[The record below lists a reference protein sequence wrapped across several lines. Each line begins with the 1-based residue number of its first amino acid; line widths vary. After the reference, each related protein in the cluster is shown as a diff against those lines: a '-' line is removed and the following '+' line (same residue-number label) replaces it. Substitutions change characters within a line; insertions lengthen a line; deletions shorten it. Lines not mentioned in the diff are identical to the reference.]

1 MIGSSRTAGVAGLAS
16 SKAVVRVAALL
27 LLLAAVCPSPSAQAA
42 EAADASVGWRG
53 NGTGV
58 YPDAQPPV
66 KWSATEN
73 ILWRTPLPGKS
84 NASPLLVGDRI
95 FVCAEPSTL
104 LCVSAKDGA
113 ILWSSSTTYADAA
126 PENARQQAL
135 ANQAKAD
142 SLRRKVREL
151 ETAQTEVSEALGKTP
166 DDAALKA
173 KLAKLEG
180 EGKEASEALK
190 ALASYVPPKTS
201 DDTGYASPTPASDGK
216 QVYVA
221 FGTGIVA
228 CYDLEGQGQW
238 VRRFETNPDDREPGI
253 YGVSESP
260 LVVGGQVL
268 VQLKKLTALDAATG
282 RTLWQADAVCH
293 YGSPIRLCIGDIA
306 AVLTAC
312 GDVFRLG
319 DGKALA
325 TKIWPSEGLPLE
337 TCCSPVVPG
346 DTAYLVG
353 KGGGAVRLKP
363 SSDGRIVAEMLWE
376 AKAIRGWCVGS
387 PVCADGLLYALVDG
401 RFTVLNAADGK
412 TVYKQALFKGKCY
425 SSVALAGPYL
435 YASNNEGETVVI
447 RPGREYQE
455 VARNTLEPFTS
466 CLVFSGTRLYVRGQ
480 THLYC
485 IGAE

>member
-1 MIGSSRTAGVAGLAS
+1 MRGFSVMGFVWVAVGCTGLA
-16 SKAVVRVAALL
+16 
-27 LLLAAVCPSPSAQAA
+27 AA
-42 EAADASVGWRG
+42 ETSVGWRG
-53 NGTGV
+53 DGTGV
-58 YPDAQPPV
+58 YPDARPPV

-73 ILWRTPLPGKS
+73 VIWKTPLPGKS
-84 NASPLLVGDRI
+84 NASPILVRDRI
-95 FVCAEPSTL
+95 FICSEPSTL

-113 ILWSSSTTYADAA
+113 ILWSGSTTYADAA

-135 ANQAKAD
+135 ADQAKAD
-142 SLRRKVREL
+142 SLRRKLKEL
-151 ETAQTEVSEALGKTP
+151 ETAQAEVSEALGKTP

-190 ALASYVPPKTS
+190 SLASYVPPKTS
-201 DDTGYASPTPASDGK
+201 DDTGYASPTPTSDGK

-228 CYDLEGQGQW
+228 CYDLEGH
-238 VRRFETNPDDREPGI
+238 RRWARRLETHPSQYSEPRL
-253 YGVSESP
+253 YGVPESP
-260 LVVGGQVL
+260 LLAGGRLL
-268 VQLKKLTALDAATG
+268 VHLLKLTALDPATG
-282 RTLWQADAVCH
+282 KTLWQAEAGVH
-293 YGSPIRLCIGDIA
+293 FASPVRVRVGDTE

-346 DTAYLVG
+346 DTAYLVA

-363 SSDGRIVAEMLWE
+363 SSDGRIVAETLWE

-387 PVCADGLLYALVDG
+387 PVCADGLLYALIDG
-401 RFTVLNAADGK
+401 RFMVLNAADGK
-412 TVYKQALFKGKCY
+412 TVYKQALFTGKCY

-435 YASNNEGETVVI
+435 YASSNEGETVVI
-447 RPGREYQE
+447 KPGREYQE

-466 CLVFSGTRLYVRGQ
+466 SLFFSGTRLYVRGQ

-485 IGAE
+485 IGTR

>member
-1 MIGSSRTAGVAGLAS
+1 MRGLNVMWFVWA
-16 SKAVVRVAALL
+16 AVGCTS
-27 LLLAAVCPSPSAQAA
+27 LAAA
-42 EAADASVGWRG
+42 ETSVGWRG
-53 NGTGV
+53 DGTGV

-73 ILWRTPLPGKS
+73 VLWKTPLPGKS
-84 NASPLLVGDRI
+84 NASPILVEDRI

-113 ILWSSSTTYADAA
+113 ILWSGSTTYADAA

-135 ANQAKAD
+135 ADQAKAD
-142 SLRRKVREL
+142 SLRRKLKEL
-151 ETAQTEVSEALGKTP
+151 ETAQAEVSEALGKTP

-190 ALASYVPPKTS
+190 SLASYVPPKTS
-201 DDTGYASPTPASDGK
+201 DDTGYASPTPTSDGK

-228 CYDLEGQGQW
+228 CYDLEGHRRW
-238 VRRFETNPDDREPGI
+238 VRRLETHPSQYSEPRL
-253 YGVSESP
+253 YGVPESP
-260 LVVGGQVL
+260 LLAGGRLL
-268 VQLKKLTALDAATG
+268 VHLLKLTALDPATG
-282 RTLWQADAVCH
+282 KTLWEAEAGVH
-293 YGSPIRLCIGDIA
+293 FASPVRVRVGDIE

-337 TCCSPVVPG
+337 TCCSPVAPG

-363 SSDGRIVAEMLWE
+363 SSDGRIVAETLWE

-387 PVCADGLLYALVDG
+387 PVCADGLLYALIDG
-401 RFTVLNAADGK
+401 RFMVLNAADGK
-412 TVYKQALFKGKCY
+412 TVYKQALFTGKCY

-435 YASNNEGETVVI
+435 YASSNEGETVVI
-447 RPGREYQE
+447 KPGREYQE

-466 CLVFSGTRLYVRGQ
+466 SLFFSGTRLYVRGQ

-485 IGAE
+485 IGTR